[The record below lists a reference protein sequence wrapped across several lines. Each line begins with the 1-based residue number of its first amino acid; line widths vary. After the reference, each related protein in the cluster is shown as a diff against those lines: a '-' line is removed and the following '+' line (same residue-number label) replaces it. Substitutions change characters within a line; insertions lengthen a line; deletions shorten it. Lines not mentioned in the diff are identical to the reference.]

1 MPPPIFIKDIK
12 THYIRKFITAPYR
25 KNRNGTTNPHR
36 TIVSGG
42 KIHKLKSDKGEKSI
56 MKKTHMRLI
65 IFVMVAFILLPV
77 SVLGQNTTNT
87 TVVPTTTGT
96 VETLVTT
103 HVTTEMTTTMPVT
116 NATQVPT
123 VTTTTILNTTTV
135 QSNTTPLQGST
146 TVTVPGTTTTTGI
159 PTTLPVT
166 QATTG
171 NITVASSPLG
181 ASILIDGVYYGTTVR
196 NITGIPAGN
205 HIVRLTMSGYYDY
218 EGTLYVVPGQVS
230 HVFGTLP
237 PLSGAAPQITQPIT
251 PATITTIS
259 PTLTLLPTQTS
270 SGGIFD
276 SPTVIAAVIGIITAC
291 IGAGATLFTHNAK
304 MKKE

>member
-1 MPPPIFIKDIK
+1 
-12 THYIRKFITAPYR
+12 
-25 KNRNGTTNPHR
+25 
-36 TIVSGG
+36 
-42 KIHKLKSDKGEKSI
+42 

-65 IFVMVAFILLPV
+65 IFVMVAFILLPA
-77 SVLGQNTTNT
+77 SVLGQDTTNT

-103 HVTTEMTTTMPVT
+103 QVTTEMTTTMPVT

-123 VTTTTILNTTTV
+123 VTTTTVPIPTTTTI
-135 QSNTTPLQGST
+135 QSNTTPLQGTT
-146 TVTVPGTTTTTGI
+146 TVTVSGTTTTTII

-166 QATTG
+166 QASTG

-181 ASILIDGVYYGTTVR
+181 ASILIDGVYYGTTVG

-218 EGTLYVVPGQVS
+218 EGTLYVVPGQVT

-251 PATITTIS
+251 AAPVTTIL

-291 IGAGATLFTHNAK
+291 IGAGVTLFTHNAK